1 MAEKY
6 KVSINVKPRF
16 GDEFGATGVVYDLTY
31 FNWARD
37 AMGAYARELGAGGGG
52 GGPAGAWGATT
63 RMEAVYTTPLLMT
76 EEAKVYL
83 RVSRIGRSSMTGE
96 VQINEATSGRQ
107 VATITFVQ
115 VTIDPQ
121 TGRAVPVSDEV
132 KQRIIDFEGK
142 ENVEVAGG

>member
-16 GDEFGATGVVYDLTY
+16 GDAYGGTGVVYDLTY

-37 AMGAYARELGAGGGG
+37 AQGAYARELGAGGGG
-52 GGPAGAWGATT
+52 GPAGAWGATI
-63 RMEAVYTTPLLMT
+63 RMEAVCTTPLLMT
-76 EEAKVYL
+76 EEAKVYF

-96 VQINEATSGRQ
+96 VQINEAASGRQ
-107 VATITFVQ
+107 VATITTVQ

-121 TGRAVPVSDEV
+121 TGRSVPTSDEA
-132 KQRIIDFEGK
+132 KQRIIEFEGK
-142 ENVEVAGG
+142 ENIEVAGG